1 MATPRQGYRIASGE
15 KVPSVTTILGRY
27 KESGALTAWAY
38 KQGRLHENLSWRAL
52 IKDKLTTFIGR
63 AAESARDAVRA
74 AITGLF
80 GSSWD
85 SEIPPAPAHLY
96 DVVGKAAEAGTIAHD
111 MIERHLLHGKHFLEG
126 EPLPESAANADEETI
141 RKARNSF
148 AQFLKWNAQTKLR
161 VVQTEKA
168 LVSEKHRYGGTW
180 DGIGRD
186 VDGKLVLIDW
196 KTSNAVYGDYLYQ
209 LAAYAILIEE
219 CMPELGPVTGFH
231 LLRVA
236 KEHADFAHHYYGEL
250 EKERR
255 GFLLMRELYD
265 IDLIVKKRA

>member
-1 MATPRQGYRIASGE
+1 VATPRQGYRTADGVKI
-15 KVPSVTTILGRY
+15 PSVTTILGRF

-38 KQGRLHENLSWRAL
+38 KQGRLHENLAMRNL
-52 IKDKLTTFIGR
+52 
-63 AAESARDAVRA
+63 
-74 AITGLF
+74 
-80 GSSWD
+80 
-85 SEIPPAPAHLY
+85 PAPAHLY

-111 MIERHLLHGKHFLEG
+111 MIEQNLLHGKLFLEG
-126 EPLPESAANADEETI
+126 EQLPDCAVIADEDVI
-141 RKARNSF
+141 KKARNSF
-148 AQFLKWNAQTKLR
+148 AQFLKWNAQTKIR
-161 VVQTEKA
+161 VVQTEKS

-186 VDGKLVLIDW
+186 VDDKLVLIDW
-196 KTSNAVYGDYLYQ
+196 KTSNGVYGDYLYQ

-250 EKERR
+250 ESEKR
-255 GFLLMRELYD
+255 GFILMRELYA
-265 IDLIVKKRA
+265 IDEIVKKRA

>member
-38 KQGRLHENLSWRAL
+38 KQGRLHENLSLRLNTQTKLMNLASRASEAAREAFETALCGVFGESWREPL
-52 IKDKLTTFIGR
+52 PL
-63 AAESARDAVRA
+63 
-74 AITGLF
+74 
-80 GSSWD
+80 
-85 SEIPPAPAHLY
+85 APSHLY

-111 MIERHLLHGKHFLEG
+111 MIEQNLLHGTLYDERGPF
-126 EPLPESAANADEETI
+126 PETAATATGDV
-141 RKARNSF
+141 KAKALNSF
-148 AQFLKWNAQTKLR
+148 RQFLKWNAQTKIR
-161 VVQTEKA
+161 VIQTEKG
-168 LVSEKHRYGGTW
+168 LVSERHKYGGTW

-186 VDGKLVLIDW
+186 VDNKLVLIDW

-209 LAAYAILIEE
+209 LAGYAILIEE
-219 CMPELGPVTGFH
+219 VMPELGPVTGFH

-250 EKERR
+250 ESEKR
-255 GFLLMRELYD
+255 GFLLMRELYA
-265 IDLIVKKRA
+265 IDEIVKKRA

>member
-1 MATPRQGYRIASGE
+1 MATPRQGYRTKDGQKI
-15 KVPSVTTILGRY
+15 PSVTTILSRF

-38 KQGRLHENLSWRAL
+38 KQGRLHENLSLRSVTRTNLMSFRDRASP
-52 IKDKLTTFIGR
+52 
-63 AAESARDAVRA
+63 AAQLAVTA
-74 AITGLF
+74 ALAGIF
-80 GSSWD
+80 GGDW
-85 SEIPPAPAHLY
+85 EAPVPPAPAHLY

-111 MIERHLLHGKHFLEG
+111 MIEQNLLNSRLYLPG
-126 EPLPESAANADEETI
+126 EPLPETAANADADTTA
-141 RKARNSF
+141 KARNSF

-161 VVQTEKA
+161 VIQTEKS
-168 LVSEKHRYGGTW
+168 LVSEKYKYGGTW

-219 CMPELGPVTGFH
+219 VMPELGPITGFH

-250 EKERR
+250 EREKR
-255 GFLLMRELYD
+255 GFLLMRELYE
-265 IDLIVKKRA
+265 IDAITKKRA